1 MQNYVYNYKM
11 RPAVKNKY
19 YNGTYKKYEFTRG
32 NKT

>member
-19 YNGTYKKYEFTRG
+19 YSGTY
-32 NKT
+32 